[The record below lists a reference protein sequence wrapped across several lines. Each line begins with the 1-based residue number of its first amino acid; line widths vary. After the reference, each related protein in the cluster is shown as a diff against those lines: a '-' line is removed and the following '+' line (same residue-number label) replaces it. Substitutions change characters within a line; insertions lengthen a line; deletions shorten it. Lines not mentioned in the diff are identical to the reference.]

1 MCLLGLLYVG
11 LHRGVIGVA
20 LAAGILG
27 AAVYSFSPNLCCFSS
42 MTLLLLAVSG
52 VPKSRLSCPDNKYSV
67 SCSFWREVVIGRNLK
82 LFVQVFQ
89 RILFSAKPFI
99 AALTIPTISNFE
111 LFWGCYTAYF
121 CRHLSFSFLSCARSV
136 TISPLS
142 GFQNFI
148 AVFCPLSSHFPSL
161 SLRSR
166 THCPSFTVTLVD
178 FWVMCNQK
186 SYVMFS

>member
-1 MCLLGLLYVG
+1 MLGFTVG
-11 LHRGVIGVA
+11 WLGWA
-20 LAAGILG
+20 PAAGILG
-27 AAVYSFSPNLCCFSS
+27 ADVYSFSPNLCCFSS

-82 LFVQVFQ
+82 LFAQVFQ

-121 CRHLSFSFLSCARSV
+121 WLEIPSAGTYRSVFSAVLGQLPFLHFLDSRISLLSFVHCHL
-136 TISPLS
+136 ISHLCPWGLVP
-142 GFQNFI
+142 I
-148 AVFCPLSSHFPSL
+148 APALL
-161 SLRSR
+161 SL
-166 THCPSFTVTLVD
+166 
-178 FWVMCNQK
+178 
-186 SYVMFS
+186 